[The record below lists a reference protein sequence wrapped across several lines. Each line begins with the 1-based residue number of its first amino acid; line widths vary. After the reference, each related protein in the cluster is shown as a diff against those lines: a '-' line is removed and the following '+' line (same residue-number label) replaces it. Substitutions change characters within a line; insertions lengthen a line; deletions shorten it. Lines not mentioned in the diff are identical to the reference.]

1 MPVTALESH
10 FAAGPIAAP
19 GRERFILS
27 FLHVSA
33 LAWWCMLRCVVV
45 QAWEL
50 FFLVASVM
58 PPSKEFVSLVSEYVH
73 TVAHPDGPAGAE
85 DAQRLAA
92 KTWTALKRSA
102 KAGPRRTV
110 SRTRPTVALK
120 PSTRPQGSARE
131 MMPCVGARLS
141 GRTLSPLGAS
151 GSEPLVERL
160 CDVPAHA
167 KAQAVLCYGI
177 TLR

>member
-1 MPVTALESH
+1 M
-10 FAAGPIAAP
+10 
-19 GRERFILS
+19 
-27 FLHVSA
+27 
-33 LAWWCMLRCVVV
+33 

-110 SRTRPTVALK
+110 SRPRPTKALELSK
-120 PSTRPQGSARE
+120 RRQGSAR
-131 MMPCVGARLS
+131 MMTACVGTWPSGKALS
-141 GRTLSPLGAS
+141 VLGAF
-151 GSEPLVERL
+151 GSESLVDKL
-160 CDVPAHA
+160 
-167 KAQAVLCYGI
+167 
-177 TLR
+177 

>member
-10 FAAGPIAAP
+10 FAAGLIAAP
-19 GRERFILS
+19 DRERFILL

-33 LAWWCMLRCVVV
+33 LAWLCMLRCVVL

-110 SRTRPTVALK
+110 SHPRPIVAL
-120 PSTRPQGSARE
+120 
-131 MMPCVGARLS
+131 
-141 GRTLSPLGAS
+141 
-151 GSEPLVERL
+151 
-160 CDVPAHA
+160 
-167 KAQAVLCYGI
+167 
-177 TLR
+177 

>member
-1 MPVTALESH
+1 
-10 FAAGPIAAP
+10 
-19 GRERFILS
+19 
-27 FLHVSA
+27 
-33 LAWWCMLRCVVV
+33 MLRCVVV

-110 SRTRPTVALK
+110 SCTRLIVAL
-120 PSTRPQGSARE
+120 
-131 MMPCVGARLS
+131 MP
-141 GRTLSPLGAS
+141 
-151 GSEPLVERL
+151 
-160 CDVPAHA
+160 
-167 KAQAVLCYGI
+167 
-177 TLR
+177 